1 MFETILSLAIGVGA
15 TIAVL
20 AIAFVVGMR
29 RKSRLLFAP
38 LIGLQRTVMNPI
50 QLRRAGQPG
59 AYAGIIR
66 HHGRRTGNAYETPVG
81 ILADGG
87 GFLVALPYGPG
98 TQWLR
103 NVLAAGG
110 AELVTEGRTVSVIG
124 RRSSPRAPWPTASP
138 RPTGG
143 CSDGSRRPTACGS
156 AGRTRSRRRTTRR
169 RSTPRQPD
177 ARHHPRALWP
187 AQRPRLR

>member
-87 GFLVALPYGPG
+87 GFLVALPYGSG

-110 AELVTEGRTVSVIG
+110 AELVTEGRTVSVVRPEIIATSSVADRFSATD
-124 RRSSPRAPWPTASP
+124 RRMFRWFA
-138 RPTGG
+138 
-143 CSDGSRRPTACGS
+143 
-156 AGRTRSRRRTTRR
+156 TT
-169 RSTPRQPD
+169 D
-177 ARHHPRALWP
+177 CL
-187 AQRPRLR
+187 RLRRADEVEETHDAAPIDAAAA